1 MKNSK
6 ELELEQ
12 GSFDDFN
19 KTDEETVQPNS
30 RYGKLFVKES
40 WYTQGNKEEI
50 HALFKH
56 FLPTR
61 IEFLYHAH
69 IFEMFGYSEMFD
81 EMFVG
86 EDVFPVYDIFIE
98 NGEVF
103 FERRLV

>member
-40 WYTQGNKEEI
+40 
-50 HALFKH
+50 
-56 FLPTR
+56 
-61 IEFLYHAH
+61 
-69 IFEMFGYSEMFD
+69 
-81 EMFVG
+81 
-86 EDVFPVYDIFIE
+86 
-98 NGEVF
+98 
-103 FERRLV
+103 